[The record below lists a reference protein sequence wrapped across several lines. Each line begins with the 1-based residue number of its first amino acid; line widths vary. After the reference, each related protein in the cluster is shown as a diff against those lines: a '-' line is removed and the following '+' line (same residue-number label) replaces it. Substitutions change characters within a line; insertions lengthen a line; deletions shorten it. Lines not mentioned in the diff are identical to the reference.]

1 MSEPSSTFG
10 EPEEWHFDYPW
21 EILKTAY
28 WIWAMSDF
36 KYLPHPD
43 EVMAYPR
50 EWITDMKLMM
60 NISGHQTNTRP
71 EQKLVDDLVANEKMR
86 EISDMS
92 KYQESG
98 DDPDK
103 PKKKRRNK
111 TILLGVGPAAGQNA
125 GQ

>member
-1 MSEPSSTFG
+1 MSSGPDTFG

-60 NISGHQTNTRP
+60 NISGHQSNTRP
-71 EQKLVDDLVANEKMR
+71 EQRLVDDLVANEKMQ

-92 KYQESG
+92 KYADGEA
-98 DDPDK
+98 

-111 TILLGVGPAAGQNA
+111 TVFLGAGPAAGQNGKNA
-125 GQ
+125 G